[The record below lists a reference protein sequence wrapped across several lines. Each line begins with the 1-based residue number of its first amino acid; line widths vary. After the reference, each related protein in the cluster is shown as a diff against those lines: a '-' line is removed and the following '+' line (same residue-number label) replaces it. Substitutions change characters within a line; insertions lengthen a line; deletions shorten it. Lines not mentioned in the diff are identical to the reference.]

1 MKAVD
6 MRSLS
11 HEARF
16 DRRVQ
21 VIQLRHAGHSYEH
34 IALQTGLSRTGVF
47 DICKRHEAVGQLAL
61 HDAPSGRKT
70 GDGRTLSPLQEA
82 LLRRLIVGRT
92 PDALAMPEALW
103 THAAVSRL
111 IAQRLGIC
119 LPVRTPCGWPN
130 MSTRSRR
137 STCRGRARSARPIW
151 ARCRP
156 CAASR

>member
-151 ARCRP
+151 ACR
-156 CAASR
+156 